1 MAAHEG
7 GAVTDADIRALLGRV
22 AAAYPSWNH
31 VEKLRRYAGEDGFT
45 KAQGQ

>member
-1 MAAHEG
+1 VTAHEG
-7 GAVTDADIRALLGRV
+7 RPVSDEDVRALLARV

>member
-1 MAAHEG
+1 
-7 GAVTDADIRALLGRV
+7 V